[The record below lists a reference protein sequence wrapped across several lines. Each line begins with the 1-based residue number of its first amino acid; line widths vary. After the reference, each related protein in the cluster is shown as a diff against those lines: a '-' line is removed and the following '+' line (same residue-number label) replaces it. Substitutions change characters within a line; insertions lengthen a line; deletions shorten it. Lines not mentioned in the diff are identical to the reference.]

1 MPTMKKEN
9 VTITFESEQLAALE
23 FSLKKRTPACRRS
36 WKNCSNV
43 STNPRC
49 RSRYGNI
56 SPAAQRPLPVP
67 AVRQGRRSRRC
78 GWSLPLHW
86 NSLSAKGLVTEMA
99 DHVDITLW
107 IDRRWKD
114 AIEKHLKGET
124 LQEHLEDVLDTLC
137 NQLPEQEYARISCAI
152 QSEAAAQRAKKEG
165 ARTYAAYHVTERGQ
179 EWYFKTSLGEEL
191 LAVGKKLRGYLT
203 KGNGAAP
210 DKFIGMFFGGQPI
223 TAKEFDALTAVR
235 MENTGK
241 VRGVFDVNFDK
252 REFSAVRIM
261 DGWRTWAMRD
271 VSAAVYHATRSQ
283 FASSDDKWRKLLDHL
298 SGKEITSAGHLSAR
312 NFSFGDE
319 IIESDG
325 KLNFYVQTEFDVD
338 AAFGTFVLTDEN
350 DDWLNVYANY
360 NIAQGKPCGTLEL
373 TLCKDDGSE
382 ESWSYQL
389 NAAEQDVLLRKM
401 EEYCQQQTGMSLHD
415 YSQQFREEPEQQQ
428 GPVMKL

>member
-1 MPTMKKEN
+1 
-9 VTITFESEQLAALE
+9 
-23 FSLKKRTPACRRS
+23 
-36 WKNCSNV
+36 
-43 STNPRC
+43 
-49 RSRYGNI
+49 
-56 SPAAQRPLPVP
+56 
-67 AVRQGRRSRRC
+67 
-78 GWSLPLHW
+78 
-86 NSLSAKGLVTEMA
+86 MA

-124 LQEHLEDVLDTLC
+124 LQEHLEDVLDELC
-137 NQLPEQEYARISCAI
+137 NQLPEQEYERISCAI
-152 QSEAAAQRAKKEG
+152 QSEAAAQRAKEEA

-203 KGNGAAP
+203 KGNGVAP

-223 TAKEFDALTAVR
+223 TVEEYNALTALR

-252 REFSAVRIM
+252 REFSAVHIM
-261 DGWRTWAMRD
+261 DSWQTWAMRD

-312 NFSFGDE
+312 NFSFSDE
-319 IIESDG
+319 IMMEEDG
-325 KLNFYVQTEFDVD
+325 KLNFYVEASFDVD
-338 AAFGTFVLTDEN
+338 AVFGTFVLTDKN
-350 DDWLNVYANY
+350 DDWLNIYANY
-360 NIAQGKPCGTLEL
+360 DIAQGKPCDTLEL
-373 TLCKDDGSE
+373 CLCKGDGAE

-401 EEYCQQQTGMSLHD
+401 EEYCQKQTGMSLHD
-415 YSQQFREEPEQQQ
+415 YAQQFREEQMQAPEMQ
-428 GPVMKL
+428 M